1 MVLGDPFI
9 STNTC
14 IFRVPDRIK
23 MQNARAYEPYA
34 FSLGPW
40 HFGKQHLMDAQ
51 KFKIYF
57 LQGLVRRFPNPDS
70 KVEELEQVI
79 KDVQSRACECYGD
92 WAAINVTKE
101 EFEKILMLDGCFII
115 ELLRKLAAEIPIQ
128 EGDSTFF
135 SSNAMYPVLFHDLF
149 LLENQIPWFV
159 LELLYDRTSGN
170 GSKPLAEIATEFFIR
185 FAFSHDKLQTEPEIL
200 SSIEIKHILDLA
212 RHYLG
217 LSSEVGSSV
226 FQLYKHTIPSA
237 TRLKEAGVKFKRVES
252 RRILDV
258 RFKNGVL
265 EIPTL
270 LIYITSEAIFRN
282 LISFEQCCP
291 FYAPRVAC
299 YARLLD
305 GLVDTPDDVN
315 ILSRAGIFNN
325 WLTVKDASRL
335 FDGLNNGNS
344 IPIFYYAELCEQV
357 NAYCQRW
364 WPKWRA
370 FYIHNYFSKPWAI
383 VSQAF
388 AIAILVLTF
397 LQAFHCK

>member
-1 MVLGDPFI
+1 M
-9 STNTC
+9 
-14 IFRVPDRIK
+14 
-23 MQNARAYEPYA
+23 
-34 FSLGPW
+34 
-40 HFGKQHLMDAQ
+40 
-51 KFKIYF
+51 
-57 LQGLVRRFPNPDS
+57 
-70 KVEELEQVI
+70 
-79 KDVQSRACECYGD
+79 
-92 WAAINVTKE
+92 
-101 EFEKILMLDGCFII
+101 
-115 ELLRKLAAEIPIQ
+115 Q
-128 EGDSTFF
+128 EGDSTLF

-159 LELLYDRTSGN
+159 LELLYDRTSGK

-185 FAFSHDKLQTEPEIL
+185 FAFSYDKLRTEPEIP
-200 SSIEIKHILDLA
+200 SSIGVKHILDLA

-226 FQLYKHTIPSA
+226 FKLHKHTIPSA
-237 TRLKEAGVKFKRVES
+237 TRLKEAGVKFKRLES

-258 RFKNGVL
+258 RFKSGVL

-270 LIYITSEAIFRN
+270 SIHINSEAIFRN

-291 FYAPRVAC
+291 LFAPRVAC

-305 GLVDTPDDVN
+305 GLVHTPDDVN
-315 ILSRAGIFNN
+315 ILIRAGIFNN
-325 WLTVKDASRL
+325 KLNLKDASRL
-335 FDGLNNGNS
+335 FNGLNNGNS

-388 AIAILVLTF
+388 AVAILVLTF
-397 LQAFHCK
+397 LQTFHCK

>member
-1 MVLGDPFI
+1 MVLDDSFI

-23 MQNARAYEPYA
+23 MQNAWAYEPYV

-57 LQGLVRRFPNPDS
+57 FQGLVHRFPNPNS

-92 WAAINVTKE
+92 WAAINVPKE

-115 ELLRKLAAEIPIQ
+115 ELLRKSAAEVPMQ
-128 EGDSTFF
+128 EGDSTLF
-135 SSNAMYPVLFHDLF
+135 SSNGMVTAVYHDLL

-170 GSKPLAEIATEFFIR
+170 GSKPLADIAMEFFIK
-185 FAFSHDKLQTEPEIL
+185 FAFSHNKLQTHPEIR

-237 TRLKEAGVKFKRVES
+237 TRLKEAG
-252 RRILDV
+252 
-258 RFKNGVL
+258 
-265 EIPTL
+265 IP
-270 LIYITSEAIFRN
+270 
-282 LISFEQCCP
+282 P
-291 FYAPRVAC
+291 
-299 YARLLD
+299 
-305 GLVDTPDDVN
+305 
-315 ILSRAGIFNN
+315 
-325 WLTVKDASRL
+325 
-335 FDGLNNGNS
+335 
-344 IPIFYYAELCEQV
+344 
-357 NAYCQRW
+357 
-364 WPKWRA
+364 
-370 FYIHNYFSKPWAI
+370 
-383 VSQAF
+383 
-388 AIAILVLTF
+388 
-397 LQAFHCK
+397 